1 MSIWLIFIIYN
12 FLSEVMVNQ
21 GISNQLKTMHQVL
34 LEFYEPL
41 HWWPGESKL
50 EIIVGAILTQNTNWQ
65 NVSKAIQKL
74 KEEGLLDVSALL
86 LVDEKSL
93 GKLIKSCG
101 YYNLKARR
109 LKNFI
114 NFLYYKFD
122 ISVEK
127 LFKAEWQILREELL
141 RVNGI
146 GPETADS
153 ILLYAGEKPVF
164 VVDAYTKRIF
174 SRHGYFSEKEN
185 YQEVQHFFMTHLPPD
200 YSLYNEFHAQLVMVG
215 KDYCKKN
222 KPFCPQCP
230 LFPFLK

>member
-1 MSIWLIFIIYN
+1 
-12 FLSEVMVNQ
+12 MVNHSNS
-21 GISNQLKTMHQVL
+21 ISNQLKAMHQVL
-34 LEFYEPL
+34 FEFYESL

-50 EIIVGAILTQNTNWQ
+50 EIMVGAILTQNTNWK

-74 KEEGLLDVSALL
+74 KEEGLLDISALL
-86 LVDEKSL
+86 LINEESL
-93 GKLIKSCG
+93 GKLIKPCG

-114 NFLYYKFD
+114 NFLCYKFD
-122 ISVEK
+122 GSVEK
-127 LFKAEWQILREELL
+127 LFKTDWQILREELL
-141 RVNGI
+141 KVNGI

-174 SRHGYFSEKEN
+174 SRHGYLSGKEN
-185 YQEVQHFFMTHLPPD
+185 YLEIQHFFMTHLPSD
-200 YSLYNEFHAQLVMVG
+200 HSLYNEFHAQLVMLG

-222 KPFCPQCP
+222 NPICPQCP

>member
-1 MSIWLIFIIYN
+1 
-12 FLSEVMVNQ
+12 MVNQ

-101 YYNLKARR
+101 YYNLKAKR

-122 ISVEK
+122 SSVEK

-174 SRHGYFSEKEN
+174 SRHGYLSGKEN

-200 YSLYNEFHAQLVMVG
+200 HSLYNEFHAQLVMVG

-222 KPFCPQCP
+222 KPFCLQCP

>member
-1 MSIWLIFIIYN
+1 
-12 FLSEVMVNQ
+12 
-21 GISNQLKTMHQVL
+21 MHQVL
-34 LEFYEPL
+34 LEFYELL

-50 EIIVGAILTQNTNWQ
+50 EIMVGAILTQNTNWK

-74 KEEGLLDVSALL
+74 KEEGLLNISALL
-86 LVDEKSL
+86 LISEESL
-93 GKLIKSCG
+93 GKLIKPCG

-114 NFLYYKFD
+114 NFLYCKFSG
-122 ISVEK
+122 SVEK
-127 LFKAEWQILREELL
+127 LFKTDWQILREELL
-141 RVNGI
+141 KVNGI

-174 SRHGYFSEKEN
+174 SRHGYLSGKEN
-185 YQEVQHFFMTHLPPD
+185 YLEIQHFFMTHLPSD
-200 YSLYNEFHAQLVMVG
+200 HSLYNEFHAQLVMVG

-222 KPFCPQCP
+222 NPICPQCP

>member
-1 MSIWLIFIIYN
+1 
-12 FLSEVMVNQ
+12 
-21 GISNQLKTMHQVL
+21 MHQVL

-50 EIIVGAILTQNTNWQ
+50 EIMVGAILTQNTNWQ

-74 KEEGLLDVSALL
+74 KEEGLLDISALL
-86 LVDEKSL
+86 LINEESL
-93 GKLIKSCG
+93 GKLIKPCG

-122 ISVEK
+122 GSVGK
-127 LFKAEWQILREELL
+127 LFKTDWQVLREKLL
-141 RVNGI
+141 KVNGI

-174 SRHGYFSEKEN
+174 SRHGYFSGEEN
-185 YQEVQHFFMTHLPPD
+185 YQEIQHFFMTHLPPD
-200 YSLYNEFHAQLVMVG
+200 HFLYNEFHAQLVMVG

-222 KPFCPQCP
+222 NPICPQCP
-230 LFPFLK
+230 LFPLLK